1 MSLGGFPLWC
11 SVWGV
16 MGAYLSMRSQTRSS
30 GLFYSGILS
39 RNQYSRVSLRMLFAM
54 DSEAR
59 TGSNVS
65 RSHVVLLIIYL
76 SSGDKNSKT
85 ESPCYL

>member
-1 MSLGGFPLWC
+1 MSVLCLGSPYFLFG
-11 SVWGV
+11 
-16 MGAYLSMRSQTRSS
+16 MG
-30 GLFYSGILS
+30 GLFSGDGWGKSCFCTI
-39 RNQYSRVSLRMLFAM
+39 YPPPRVSLRMLFAM